1 MSDVLIDHLFS
12 LLVDSSKTDFR
23 QRILNDQEP
32 GRSEEV
38 KWENGL
44 LSFTLKGLHQMV
56 QTIYDVEF
64 KDFQQR
70 LYAGNLNE
78 RLAEVG
84 LSVAVYQS
92 TGKVA
97 SNWYRLEE
105 V

>member
-12 LLVDSSKTDFR
+12 LLVDSSKPDSW
-23 QRILNDQEP
+23 QRILNDQES
-32 GRSEEV
+32 GKSEEV
-38 KWENGL
+38 KWEDGL
-44 LSFTLKGLHQMV
+44 FSFTLKGLHQMV

-78 RLAEVG
+78 RLTEVG
-84 LSVAVYQS
+84 LSVVVHQS

-97 SNWYRLEE
+97 SNWYQVKTL
-105 V
+105 

>member
-12 LLVDSSKTDFR
+12 LLVDSSKPDFR
-23 QRILNDQEP
+23 QRILNDQES
-32 GRSEEV
+32 GKSEEI
-38 KWENGL
+38 KWEDGL
-44 LSFTLKGLHQMV
+44 FSFTLKGLHQMV
-56 QTIYDVEF
+56 QAVYDVEF

-92 TGKVA
+92 TGKVVT
-97 SNWYRLEE
+97 SWYRLEE
-105 V
+105 I